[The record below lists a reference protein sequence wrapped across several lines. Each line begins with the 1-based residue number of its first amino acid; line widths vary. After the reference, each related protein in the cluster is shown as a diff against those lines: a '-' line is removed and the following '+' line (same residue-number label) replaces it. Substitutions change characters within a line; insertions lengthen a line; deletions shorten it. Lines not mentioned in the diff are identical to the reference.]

1 MWKGEA
7 NMKVITMPVGEL
19 AANCYIVYCG
29 NTRKAAVIDPGADG
43 QLILNRIQYEGLDVE
58 HILLTHGHFDHIGAV
73 KFLKEQLGAPV
84 AVHSGDAQA
93 LTDAS
98 RNLSA
103 FMGEPVV
110 QVPPD
115 ILLQEG
121 DIITFGDIRMGVL
134 HTPGHSEGS
143 VCFVVK
149 SPVKAVFTGDTLF
162 QGSIGRSDFPGG
174 SYDQLISSI
183 RDKLLVLDD
192 DYAIYPGHGAKSTV
206 GVERN
211 DNPFIRYYVK

>member
-7 NMKVITMPVGEL
+7 NMKVIAMPVGEL
-19 AANCYIVYCG
+19 AANCYIVYCE
-29 NTRKAAVIDPGADG
+29 NTKKAVVIDPGAEG
-43 QLILNRIQYEGLDVE
+43 QRVLNRIQYEGLKVE
-58 HILLTHGHFDHIGAV
+58 YILLTHGHFDHIGAV
-73 KFLKEQLGAPV
+73 KFLKEQVGATV
-84 AVHSGDAQA
+84 AIHSGDAEA

-98 RNLSA
+98 INLSA
-103 FMGEPVV
+103 FMGEHSV

-115 ILLQEG
+115 LLLKERDVLTIG
-121 DIITFGDIRMGVL
+121 DIKMEVL

-143 VCFVVK
+143 ACFVVN

-183 RDKLLVLDD
+183 KDKLMVLGD
-192 DYAIYPGHGAKSTV
+192 DYTIYPGHGLKSTI
-206 GVERN
+206 GTERTA
-211 DNPFIRYYVK
+211 NPFIRYYVK

>member
-1 MWKGEA
+1 MRKGEA
-7 NMKVITMPVGEL
+7 NMKVIAMPVGEL
-19 AANCYIVYCG
+19 AANCYIVYCE

-43 QLILNRIQYEGLDVE
+43 QRILNRIQHEGLNVE

-73 KFLKEQLGAPV
+73 KFLKGQLGAAV
-84 AVHSGDAQA
+84 AIHYGDAQA

-103 FMGEPVV
+103 FMGGHLV

-115 ILLQEG
+115 VLLEEG
-121 DIITFGDIRMGVL
+121 DIIAVGDVRMEVL

-143 VCFVVK
+143 ACFVVN

-162 QGSIGRSDFPGG
+162 QGAIGRSDFPGG
-174 SYDQLISSI
+174 SYGQLISSI

-192 DYAIYPGHGAKSTV
+192 DYTIYPGHGLKSTI
-206 GVERN
+206 GTERTA
-211 DNPFIRYYVK
+211 NPFIRYYVK

>member
-1 MWKGEA
+1 
-7 NMKVITMPVGEL
+7 MKVIAMPVGEL
-19 AANCYIVYCG
+19 AANCYIVYSED
-29 NTRKAAVIDPGADG
+29 TRKAAVIDPGADG
-43 QLILNRIQYEGLDVE
+43 RQILSRIRHEGLEVG

-73 KFLKEQLGAPV
+73 KFLKEQLGSLV
-84 AVHSGDAQA
+84 AIHPGDARA
-93 LTDAS
+93 LTDAGE
-98 RNLSA
+98 NLSA

-115 ILLQEG
+115 ILLRDG
-121 DIITFGDIRMGVL
+121 DIITFGDITMRVL

-143 VCFVVK
+143 VCFVVD

-174 SYDQLISSI
+174 SFEKLMGSI

-192 DYAIYPGHGAKSTV
+192 DYAIYPGHGTVSTI
-206 GVERN
+206 GAERAG
-211 DNPFIRYYVK
+211 NPFIKHYGK